1 MTISG
6 VDNNSYNISFNGRFG
21 DFANKAKQKFYDKFA
36 SRTVSERADKFYKL
50 VGDKI
55 SSAESRLILGG
66 TAIFLQPIFDFFNKK
81 QEEQT
86 RIVSVCRTVAKIVAG
101 TLTGFLIR
109 KGTIKLIQACS
120 QMPAPNLPKWKTLLT
135 PKNIENIDP
144 EKLKHTQNAIGTFAA
159 LGIMVYTNFAIDAP
173 LTKYLTN
180 KSIPIAQKRL
190 ENAKLRK
197 NAKMNEMRGAA

>member
-6 VDNNSYNISFNGRFG
+6 VDNNSYNVSFNGRFG

-36 SRTVSERADKFYKL
+36 SRTVGERADKFYKWT
-50 VGDKI
+50 GAKI

-66 TAIFLQPIFDFFNKK
+66 TAIILQPIFDFFNKK
-81 QEEQT
+81 QDEET
-86 RIVSVCRTVAKIVAG
+86 RVVSVCRTMAKIIAG

-109 KGTIKLIQACS
+109 KGTIKLIRACS

-144 EKLKHTQNAIGTFAA
+144 EKLKHTQNAMGTFTA
-159 LGIMVYTNFAIDAP
+159 LGVMVYTNFAIDAP
-173 LTKYLTN
+173 LTKYLAN
-180 KSIPIAQKRL
+180 KSIPIAKKQLEKRQL
-190 ENAKLRK
+190 KQNTE
-197 NAKMNEMRGAA
+197 MNEMRGAA